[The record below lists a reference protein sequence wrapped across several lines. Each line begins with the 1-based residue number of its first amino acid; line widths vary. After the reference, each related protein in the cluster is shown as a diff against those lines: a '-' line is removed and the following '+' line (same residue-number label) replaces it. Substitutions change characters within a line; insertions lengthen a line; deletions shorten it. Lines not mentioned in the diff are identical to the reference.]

1 MQDQIL
7 EVNGISLV
15 GVTQDFA
22 ANTLRNTSGKVRY
35 VPLNDFACIICLHL
49 LGLATSL
56 SRGKKE
62 RFFERD
68 L

>member
-22 ANTLRNTSGKVRY
+22 ASTLRTTSGKVRY
-35 VPLNDFACIICLHL
+35 VPLGDFSCIPL
-49 LGLATSL
+49 
-56 SRGKKE
+56 
-62 RFFERD
+62 
-68 L
+68 